1 MFLSS
6 ASCCNKL
13 TEPKEGNHQNLQSI
27 TGARGF
33 PRDSVVKNLPVQEML
48 NRSLGLEDPLEKE
61 MATQSSI
68 LYGKSHGQQSLV
80 WAIVHRVAKSWTQLS
95 THTQ

>member
-1 MFLSS
+1 MVKVSIRDDGLSGKES
-6 ASCCNKL
+6 TCNA
-13 TEPKEGNHQNLQSI
+13 GDAGSI
-27 TGARGF
+27 
-33 PRDSVVKNLPVQEML
+33 P
-48 NRSLGLEDPLEKE
+48 GLAKIPLEKE